1 MGRRKL
7 ESDEKEMILRDD
19 DDVLAVAALD
29 RGRYGDGF
37 GAERDFEGTSSAGTE
52 ERYRFGR
59 EGEGDSLDPIK
70 IYLRQMADSPLM
82 TEREEKELAEELEV
96 ARMQLR
102 TLVFGSGIAIER
114 AVGLLSNIVSGD
126 RSFDRILKL
135 GYEGL
140 KKKRAMRK
148 LPEQI
153 RSLESTLQSN
163 RTYLRGRVARELR
176 AGTFDSVRVGS
187 MMRTRFGEA
196 ARLLGGLKFEMKMV
210 NGIIDEILR
219 KSDELTALDRM
230 FQRQRR
236 RGGNSKAFRTLK
248 KDWVDLQA
256 FSGNTAAGLRRHRRE
271 IEDLKAI
278 YEDAKK
284 RLCNRNLRLVVS
296 IAKKYMN
303 RGLPFLDLIQE
314 GNTGLMRAVDKYEV
328 GRGNRFST
336 YATWWIRQAITRSIA
351 DQSRTIRIPVHMIES
366 LGKLRNMRK
375 EFFQREGREPTA
387 DEVADAI
394 ELPADEVRMLFDV
407 LRNPV
412 SIDQPVNDADE
423 RIYGDFIEDQK
434 SDSPVTASQDVLLR
448 ERIDEVLES
457 LPAKEREIVKLRYG
471 LCDGYTYTLEEVG
484 NIYNVTRE
492 RVRQIEAK
500 AVKKLKLPMRRE
512 KLEGFLR
519 NIERN

>member
-1 MGRRKL
+1 VRNEIGEGEMRVNGDDDFLPVAVLDSGRFAQGGG
-7 ESDEKEMILRDD
+7 SDERETE
-19 DDVLAVAALD
+19 APASAE
-29 RGRYGDGF
+29 GRY
-37 GAERDFEGTSSAGTE
+37 RVS
-52 ERYRFGR
+52 R
-59 EGEGDSLDPIK
+59 EGESDSLDPIK

-82 TEREEKELAEELEV
+82 TEREEKELAEELEES
-96 ARMQLR
+96 RMKLR

-135 GYEGL
+135 GYEGR
-140 KKKRAMRK
+140 KKKQAMRK

-153 RSLESTLQSN
+153 RYLEGVLDSN
-163 RTYLRGRVARELR
+163 RTYVRNRVARELR
-176 AGTFDSVRVGS
+176 AGSYDSLRIAGDLRVRLS
-187 MMRTRFGEA
+187 EA
-196 ARLLGGLKFEMKMV
+196 ARMLGELKFEMKMV
-210 NGIIDEILR
+210 NGIIDEMFR
-219 KSDELTALDRM
+219 TADDYTALDRS
-230 FQRQRR
+230 FQRHRR
-236 RGGNSKAFRTLK
+236 KGASSKGYRAAKKEWLDAQVFAINS
-248 KDWVDLQA
+248 
-256 FSGNTAAGLRRHRRE
+256 AAGLRKHRRE

-375 EFFQREGREPTA
+375 EFFQREGREPTPE
-387 DEVADAI
+387 EVSDAI
-394 ELPADEVRMLFDV
+394 EIPAEEVKMLFEV

-412 SIDQPVNDADE
+412 SLDQPINESDE
-423 RIYGDFIEDQK
+423 RMYGDFIEDFK

-457 LPAKEREIVKLRYG
+457 LPVKEREIVKLRYG

-519 NIERN
+519 SIERN